1 MFSDF
6 NENYGIL
13 SPFFFFSRTKEAMIK
28 DVNEIT
34 EERYKR
40 HELHRLLAITQRFG
54 VELDDI
60 KRKEAVAR
68 QALAGTTS
76 KRKLNTTDDDDDD
89 EEEDLDFSMG
99 DDGFI
104 KVNKGSNSRAG
115 HFNRF
120 VKRKKRPAAYFA
132 RRNAIAKRKRGGF

>member
-1 MFSDF
+1 
-6 NENYGIL
+6 
-13 SPFFFFSRTKEAMIK
+13 MIK

-54 VELDDI
+54 VELDEI
-60 KRKEAVAR
+60 KRKEMIAR
-68 QALAGTTS
+68 KALATTTMTTA
-76 KRKLNTTDDDDDD
+76 KRKLPISD
-89 EEEDLDFSMG
+89 EEEDLDFSMN

-104 KVNKGSNSRAG
+104 KINKQGNKTNG
-115 HFNRF
+115 HYNRF
-120 VKRKKRPAAYFA
+120 IKHKKRPASFFA